1 MTHFSIITK
10 GKDYLCKCQ
19 KNESKNFIIVDKH
32 FQGKPSVIS
41 KQGNNGGG
49 ILALFFAPFLFL
61 WNMIRVFLFGD
72 KRSSQPKR
80 EDTPDATETP
90 DESQSTRRRDRP
102 QT

>member
-1 MTHFSIITK
+1 MQMRFV
-10 GKDYLCKCQ
+10 
-19 KNESKNFIIVDKH
+19 SKMRVKMLSWISSLI

-41 KQGNNGGG
+41 KQGNNAGG

-80 EDTPDATETP
+80 EDTPDTTETP